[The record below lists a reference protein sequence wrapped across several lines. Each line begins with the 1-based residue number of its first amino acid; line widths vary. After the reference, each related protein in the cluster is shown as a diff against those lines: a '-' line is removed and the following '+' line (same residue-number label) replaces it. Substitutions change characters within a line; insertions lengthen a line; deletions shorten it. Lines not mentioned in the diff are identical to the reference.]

1 MGRGTWP
8 SPRCAHDPW
17 ADSRRSGQETQ
28 GAPHLRGGRAGS
40 GGGSS
45 AWAASQVSSSQQCL
59 LRTGDNISHAGDISI
74 FYKCITSIT
83 SMVWRIDVAS
93 ICMHVLL
100 HMHTRR
106 AALPEQRMP
115 RSSPR
120 RRRCQRGRGARGAWT
135 PRGGRA
141 SKGPFACRRGFLLLP
156 GCVGGMLWERN
167 PGSTSTSSA
176 HGDSPGL
183 FPSCG
188 LGWSRGLSAPRNW
201 PDEGERGCQR
211 AVLTR
216 ATSRGHGQTGRGRW
230 GLGWTAA

>member
-1 MGRGTWP
+1 MAPPAWRGGTRCLVVVACAMPSWLSERIGKPRRASGSRRTEGWHTPHADHRAHAFDLTDADPTRGSRDHRLLEYHPDARDCPARMRQSLGLWMGRGTWP

-120 RRRCQRGRGARGAWT
+120 KYRC
-135 PRGGRA
+135 
-141 SKGPFACRRGFLLLP
+141 
-156 GCVGGMLWERN
+156 
-167 PGSTSTSSA
+167 
-176 HGDSPGL
+176 
-183 FPSCG
+183 
-188 LGWSRGLSAPRNW
+188 
-201 PDEGERGCQR
+201 
-211 AVLTR
+211 
-216 ATSRGHGQTGRGRW
+216 
-230 GLGWTAA
+230 